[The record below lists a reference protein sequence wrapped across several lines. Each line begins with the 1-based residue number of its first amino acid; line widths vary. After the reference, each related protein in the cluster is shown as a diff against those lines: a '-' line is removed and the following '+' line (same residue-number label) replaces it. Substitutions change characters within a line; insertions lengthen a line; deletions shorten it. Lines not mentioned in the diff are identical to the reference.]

1 MSNWIKTAGKWGVG
15 LLSVALVAG
24 LGFVA
29 FFPELSTDLAAQANN
44 TPSSWI
50 GTILAILA
58 LVITLLKQI
67 IGFIGFLTFIIK
79 VGVVLFFVA
88 IFLGIGVMILRT
100 WKSTQS
106 GKD

>member
-1 MSNWIKTAGKWGVG
+1 MSNWIKTAGAWGVG
-15 LLSVALVAG
+15 LLSAALVVG
-24 LGFVA
+24 LGLVV
-29 FFPELSTDLAAQANN
+29 FFPELNSDLTVQANN
-44 TPSSWI
+44 NAESWL

-79 VGVVLFFVA
+79 IGVVLFFVA

-100 WKSTQS
+100 WKSNKSSQE
-106 GKD
+106 

>member
-1 MSNWIKTAGKWGVG
+1 MANWIKTAGKWGVG
-15 LLSVALVAG
+15 LLSVALITG
-24 LGFVA
+24 LGFVV
-29 FFPELSTDLAAQANN
+29 FFPELSTDLTMQANN
-44 TPSSWI
+44 NADSWL

-88 IFLGIGVMILRT
+88 LFLGIGIMILRT
-100 WKSTQS
+100 WKSSQAS
-106 GKD
+106 KE